1 MSLRF
6 SAARASGA
14 RILGALALVF
24 LVPAAAQ
31 AQGAFKVGFIDADQV
46 VVRTPEYAQG
56 QQELGRVQQSVGTRV
71 RFVQDSLNTI
81 LQTKLADYETFR
93 NSAVATADARR
104 TRETELLQ
112 LQGAIEQAE
121 QQGLQFLAFREA
133 QLAQPAL
140 NRVDEA
146 IRAEA
151 AAQSIDLVVP
161 NTANNAPVVLYASD
175 RVIDITEA
183 VARRLGVDL
192 TAPPPGQQRAP
203 AADGTAPSGN

>member
-6 SAARASGA
+6 PAS
-14 RILGALALVF
+14 RVLGALALVL

-46 VVRTPEYAQG
+46 VVRTPEYAQA
-56 QQELGRVQQSVGTRV
+56 QQLLQREQQSVGTRV
-71 RFVQDSLNTI
+71 RFVQDSLNTV

-112 LQGAIEQAE
+112 LQGGIEQTE
-121 QQGLQFLAFREA
+121 QQGLQYLAYKEA

-203 AADGTAPSGN
+203 AADGAAPAPPSGN